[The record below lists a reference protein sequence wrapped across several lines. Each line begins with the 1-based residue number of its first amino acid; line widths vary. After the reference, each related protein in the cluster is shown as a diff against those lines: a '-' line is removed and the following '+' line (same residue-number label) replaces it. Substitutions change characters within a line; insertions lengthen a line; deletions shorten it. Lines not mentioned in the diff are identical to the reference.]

1 MVVLVYFL
9 NKYFDKKCPQ
19 KNEGARA
26 AQRLGMAVCFFRVRI
41 FAVWK
46 IVDDDWRWIR
56 LSSRDVLLVKVLIS
70 ALTRLIYGLLLF

>member
-1 MVVLVYFL
+1 MLALVYFL

-19 KNEGARA
+19 KNEGA
-26 AQRLGMAVCFFRVRI
+26 QRLGMAFLFFSCGN

-56 LSSRDVLLVKVLIS
+56 LSSRDMLLVRVLI
-70 ALTRLIYGLLLF
+70 LL